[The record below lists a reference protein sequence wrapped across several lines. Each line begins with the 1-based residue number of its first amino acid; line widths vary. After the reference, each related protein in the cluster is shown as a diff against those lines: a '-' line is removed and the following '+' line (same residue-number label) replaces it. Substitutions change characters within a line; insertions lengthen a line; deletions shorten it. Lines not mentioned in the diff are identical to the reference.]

1 MKHAFATFF
10 ILISLSF
17 LAAPIHAA
25 APFSECHS
33 ERKGYCVRLT
43 PPTSQSAQ
51 RGRSSSLL
59 LAAASDI
66 PFPGL
71 EFLKTFGV
79 TFGSSIGQILS
90 AVYNFGVGIAGLSAL
105 VMLSYAGMLYMVGGA
120 APSALSE
127 SKRRLGNALIGLAL
141 IAVSYLLLYT
151 INPDFTH
158 TLKIE
163 KLEDALGNKAAAPP
177 ASAPPAP
184 PEGPPT

>member
-1 MKHAFATFF
+1 MKQFF
-10 ILISLSF
+10 ILFLIITPLF
-17 LAAPIHAA
+17 LLAAPIYA

-43 PPTSQSAQ
+43 PPTSQSAHSH
-51 RGRSSSLL
+51 RSSSFLF
-59 LAAASDI
+59 AAASDI

-90 AVYNFGVGIAGLSAL
+90 AVYNFGVATAGLSVLIIISFGA
-105 VMLSYAGMLYMVGGA
+105 MLYLTA
-120 APSALSE
+120 ADNPSQAT
-127 SKRRLGNALIGLAL
+127 KGKTYIMNALIGLAL

-163 KLEDALGNKAAAPP
+163 KLEEAIK
-177 ASAPPAP
+177 
-184 PEGPPT
+184 

>member
-1 MKHAFATFF
+1 MKHLFVTFF
-10 ILISLSF
+10 ILISLSL
-17 LAAPIHAA
+17 LAAPIYA

-43 PPTSQSAQ
+43 PPMSQSAQ

-79 TFGSSIGQILS
+79 TFGSSIGQTLAAI
-90 AVYNFGVGIAGLSAL
+90 YNFGVAIAGLSAL
-105 VMLSYAGMLYMVGGA
+105 IIISFGAMLYLT
-120 APSALSE
+120 SAGNASQTT
-127 SKRRLGNALIGLAL
+127 KGKTYIQNALIGLAI
-141 IAVSYLLLYT
+141 IATSYLILYI

-163 KLEDALGNKAAAPP
+163 KLEEAIK
-177 ASAPPAP
+177 
-184 PEGPPT
+184 